1 MVGRVQS
8 LSKARG
14 SLGRFYFWNP
24 VPLEQRWRT
33 EQRRHREEIPYLNA
47 PRIRFLMDLF
57 RVERY
62 MGEDVDQE
70 NQQGESLRLTRL
82 QRDIDNR
89 KRKRNLEGKH
99 VFSGNESKALDLQH
113 RLSEVQGEKAEK
125 AKKKK
130 TKSASEGHKSKKK
143 RSLNDDGDES
153 TSKCPIMETSDDHGS
168 LENESVEKRPKKN
181 KVKGSKNNIKAKK
194 RSTDSLI
201 TEALDD
207 DIDIFVGSD
216 SLSENS
222 GEKNGNKRKEKKSK
236 KKLNTTSTI
245 KGLIAEDH
253 VERKAEVSVDSE
265 VKMVAD
271 KETDIEREDVEHGE
285 SSLDIPEEKL
295 AEDNKET
302 GFTVIGGH
310 KRVREAKK
318 VQRML
323 PKWIANPVII
333 SSDFES
339 AILPVEQIPYL
350 DPFIINK
357 LQKRDINHLFPV
369 QSAVIPSILSQMEN
383 YTFFGRG
390 GYQPSDICV
399 SAPTGSGKTLAYVL
413 PIIQSLLQR
422 VVCHLRAL
430 VILPT
435 KDLANQVKQVFEM
448 FTEETKLKVGLAS
461 GSKSFLKDQEQ
472 LVNHG

>member
-1 MVGRVQS
+1 
-8 LSKARG
+8 
-14 SLGRFYFWNP
+14 
-24 VPLEQRWRT
+24 
-33 EQRRHREEIPYLNA
+33 
-47 PRIRFLMDLF
+47 
-57 RVERY
+57 

-70 NQQGESLRLTRL
+70 NQQDESLRLTRL

-113 RLSEVQGEKAEK
+113 RLSEVQGERAEK

-143 RSLNDDGDES
+143 RSLNDDSDES

-181 KVKGSKNNIKAKK
+181 KVKDSKNNIKAKK

-236 KKLNTTSTI
+236 KKLNTTTI
-245 KGLIAEDH
+245 KGLTAEDH
-253 VERKAEVSVDSE
+253 VERKAETSVDSE
-265 VKMVAD
+265 MKTAVE
-271 KETDIEREDVEHGE
+271 KEVDIQKEDVEHGE
-285 SSLDIPEEKL
+285 ISLDIPEEKL

-350 DPFIINK
+350 DAFIINK

>member
-1 MVGRVQS
+1 
-8 LSKARG
+8 
-14 SLGRFYFWNP
+14 
-24 VPLEQRWRT
+24 
-33 EQRRHREEIPYLNA
+33 
-47 PRIRFLMDLF
+47 MDLF

-62 MGEDVDQE
+62 MGEDADQE
-70 NQQGESLRLTRL
+70 SQQGESLRLTRL

-99 VFSGNESKALDLQH
+99 VFSGNDSKALDLQH
-113 RLSEVQGEKAEK
+113 RFLEVQGEGAEK
-125 AKKKK
+125 AKKRK
-130 TKSASEGHKSKKK
+130 TKFASEGHKSKKK
-143 RSLNDDGDES
+143 RSLNDNSDES
-153 TSKCPIMETSDDHGS
+153 TSKCPIMAISEGYAS
-168 LENESVEKRPKKN
+168 LENESAVNRPKNN
-181 KVKGSKNNIKAKK
+181 KVKGSKNNIKANKS
-194 RSTDSLI
+194 STDSLI
-201 TEALDD
+201 TEALGD
-207 DIDIFVGSD
+207 DIDIFVGLD
-216 SLSENS
+216 SLSETL
-222 GEKNGNKRKEKKSK
+222 GEKNGSKRKEKKSK
-236 KKLNTTSTI
+236 NKRNTTSTI
-245 KGLIAEDH
+245 KGLTAEDH
-253 VERKAEVSVDSE
+253 LERKPEVSVGSE
-265 VKMVAD
+265 MKMAVD
-271 KETDIEREDVEHGE
+271 KEADIERKDVEHGE
-285 SSLDIPEEKL
+285 ISLDIPEEKL
-295 AEDNKET
+295 AEENKET

-310 KRVREAKK
+310 KKVREAKK

-333 SSDFES
+333 SSNFES

-357 LQKRDINHLFPV
+357 LQNHDINHLFPV

-383 YTFFGRG
+383 YSFFGRG

-448 FTEETKLKVGLAS
+448 FTEGTKLKVGLAS